1 MDLIYY
7 IFTDSAP
14 PIPDYGLSNRE
25 EHTQFVEEPV
35 FQNVDSRDYQNSN
48 SADYQN
54 YQNLNSADDQNY
66 QNSNSADSGQYQP
79 YQESPPHISAY
90 QTPNLEKA
98 EPKKSRKSE
107 FLLKTAFSKVA
118 SLFDSLFY
126 RG

>member
-54 YQNLNSADDQNY
+54 YQN
-66 QNSNSADSGQYQP
+66 SNSADSGQYQP
-79 YQESPPHISAY
+79 YQESPPPISAY